1 MITVLVVEIGWA
13 AHQLQVERWSQVQ
26 SSTCHFLRPLMMTY
40 WLLWSSSD
48 VALIQSAE
56 GNI

>member
-1 MITVLVVEIGWA
+1 MLVVEIGWA
-13 AHQLQVERWSQVQ
+13 AHQLQVESQVQ